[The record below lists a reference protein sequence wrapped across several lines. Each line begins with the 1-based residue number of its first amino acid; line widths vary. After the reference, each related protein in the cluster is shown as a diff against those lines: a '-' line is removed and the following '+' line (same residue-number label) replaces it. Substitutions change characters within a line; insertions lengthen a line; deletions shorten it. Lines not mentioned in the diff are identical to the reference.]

1 MKNELIRQLEKLTN
15 SQVRLAEGE
24 IDLPMKKRFYGVS
37 ADFQKDL
44 KRLVNF
50 YEINAKTYPE
60 LKHLLKRVKRLE
72 AAFEGIFATTEEFID
87 SGKESIQEVELRKE
101 VAVGDNAQVYNKGE
115 AFVGP
120 LVAYGQVKGKEGNDH
135 KYRISFDA
143 YVPIL
148 DPYDLAKPGDD
159 TENPRIWYSSEDYDI
174 VRIDL
179 EEMSF
184 EKRYPKKKITEVEPI
199 EKEPSNTMTKDA
211 KPLPAQEPKEQD
223 PVEVPS
229 QNTEQPTEPTLKSD
243 PKAFNLVAQETK
255 DYITIIQKYVQ
266 PDTKDVASARKKIYD
281 EFLNILRRY
290 DKDLPLDTTQTSI
303 DTLQELNAE
312 LKSFID
318 VYEIPTS

>member
-1 MKNELIRQLEKLTN
+1 MKNELIRQLEKLTE
-15 SQVRLAEGE
+15 SKVRLAEGE

-50 YEINAKTYPE
+50 YELSAKTYPE

-72 AAFEGIFATTEEFID
+72 SAFEGIFSTTEEFID

-101 VAVGDNAQVYNKGE
+101 VVVGDNAQVYNKGE

-120 LVAYGQVKGKEGNDH
+120 LIAYGQIKGKEGNDH

-148 DPYDLAKPGDD
+148 DPYDLAKPEDD
-159 TENPRIWYSSEDYDI
+159 TENPRTWYSSEDYDI

-199 EKEPSNTMTKDA
+199 EKEPSDTITKDV
-211 KPLPAQEPKEQD
+211 KPQTPTKEP
-223 PVEVPS
+223 VTVPS
-229 QNTEQPTEPTLKSD
+229 QNIEQPAEPTQKSN
-243 PKAFNLVAQETK
+243 PKAFNLVAQQTK

-266 PDTKDVASARKKIYD
+266 PDTKDVASARKKIYN
-281 EFLNILRRY
+281 EFLSILKRY
-290 DKDLPLDTTQTSI
+290 EQDLPLDTTQTSI